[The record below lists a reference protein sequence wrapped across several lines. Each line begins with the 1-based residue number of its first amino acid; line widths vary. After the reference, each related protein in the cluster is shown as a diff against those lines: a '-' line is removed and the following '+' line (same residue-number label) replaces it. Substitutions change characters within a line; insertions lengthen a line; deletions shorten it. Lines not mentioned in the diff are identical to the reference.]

1 MPEYVVYGVGVE
13 VKKFRKKADAKK
25 YLQRA
30 RKSYRV
36 MGLHGYIDTYFKNGD
51 GEKDEYFTRTGDTS
65 YNLVHLKK
73 RKWKSYKGKGRR

>member
-13 VKKFRKKADAKK
+13 VKKYGKKADAKK

-30 RKSYRV
+30 RKSYRI
-36 MGLHGYIDTYFKNGD
+36 MGLHGYIDTYFKD
-51 GEKDEYFTRTGDTS
+51 GRKEKDEYFTRTGDTS

-73 RKWKSYKGKGRR
+73 TKFRPYRRK